1 MVKLLVG
8 GKGSGKTKRLI
19 ECVNNALAVSEGNV
33 ICIEKEELLRYQ
45 LSYRVRLVSTDIYG
59 ISGYN
64 AFYGL
69 LCGICAGDH
78 DITDILVDA
87 TLKIGGKNYDE
98 LAVFFEKVSRL
109 SSVSETNFVFTV
121 STDVDN
127 LPQKIKDCCEII

>member
-87 TLKIGGKNYDE
+87 TLKIGGKDYDE

>member
-33 ICIEKEELLRYQ
+33 ICVEKADLLRFQ
-45 LSYRVRLVSTDIYG
+45 LSYKVRLVSTDIYG

-87 TLKIGGKNYDE
+87 TLKIGGEDYDE
-98 LAVFFEKVSRL
+98 LAAFFEKISRL

-121 STDVDN
+121 STDIDN
-127 LPQKIKDCCEII
+127 LPQRIKKCCEII

>member
-33 ICIEKEELLRYQ
+33 ICIEKEELLRFQ

-87 TLKIGGKNYDE
+87 TLKIGGKDYDE

>member
-87 TLKIGGKNYDE
+87 TLKIGGKDYDE

-121 STDVDN
+121 STEVDN

>member
-78 DITDILVDA
+78 DITDIL
-87 TLKIGGKNYDE
+87 
-98 LAVFFEKVSRL
+98 
-109 SSVSETNFVFTV
+109 
-121 STDVDN
+121 
-127 LPQKIKDCCEII
+127 